1 MCRTGASSD
10 RRATLDGSM
19 PLTLITGPANAAKAG
34 AVLERL
40 RAALPR
46 DPLLVVP
53 TAADVEHYQRELAA
67 SGIVFGA
74 EVLTFSR
81 LVREIAGRAGL
92 EARPLGRVARD
103 RVVRAAIADV
113 PLRALARSAATP
125 GFAGAAAALFAEL
138 QRSLVTP
145 ARFTSALRAWEADDG
160 ARPPAAGAASAS
172 SGGGRAADGGARP
185 PAAGAASASSGG
197 GRAAYAAEL
206 GALYSAYRRR
216 LEELG
221 RPDQEGYAWAAL
233 DALRAAPGAWGGR
246 PVFLYGFDDLTP
258 IQRDAVETLV
268 RHAGVDVLV
277 ALPYEPGRVAFAGR
291 AATVEELR
299 PLAEVVALP
308 ERSEYYAAPARPALH
323 HLERSLFEPGPVRR
337 PPNGAVRLL
346 EAGGER
352 AEAELV
358 GAAVLELMRQGI
370 EPPDIAVLLRGDA
383 GTTAL
388 FAQVLAG
395 YGIPVSHDRRV
406 ALARTR
412 LGAGVLAGARAALA
426 GGTADDLLTWLRTP
440 GRLADPA
447 HADALEVSVRRG
459 ELRSARAAR
468 SAWESRLGG
477 PPLAALDLLAEAAA
491 EGAEPLLRAL
501 EAEADAIWTAPH
513 RRRADVLAAEDLAD
527 ARVAADLRAA
537 TAELRG
543 LAAVD
548 AELVGNAHDILD
560 ALGVVEV
567 REPSSIAGAALGTPA
582 ETVYGAAPA
591 AQDGPPPAPAP
602 PAGVVLAYPHDIRAR
617 RFRAVFVCGLQDG
630 EFPRR
635 PVPEPFLSDDDRR
648 GLMAAAG
655 LRLPLHEDVLDRER
669 SLFYAAVSRPED
681 VLFLSWRSSDEEGD
695 PLAPS
700 AFLDDVRALFTE
712 DLWEERGTRLL
723 ADVTWAPR
731 DAPTPHELR
740 RAYAAA
746 TDAAEPPPLGAPV
759 TEAVLQLLAA
769 RRSEPARGLE
779 SFAACGVR
787 WLVEQLLRP
796 DRIEPDPEP
805 MRRGSLAH
813 ALLERTLELLRERTG
828 SARIAPERLDAALA
842 ALHEALVERA
852 RGGHEPARRRAL
864 LRGLEADLERYLS
877 TEAECGAG
885 YEPTELEWSFG
896 ATEDAHGP
904 LALGGEGGLVSGRV
918 DRIDVGRGGE
928 AIVRDY
934 KGRNVVGGVKWTD
947 ELQLQVALYLLAVH
961 ELLGL
966 EPVAG
971 LYQPLAGRRLG
982 ARGLVRDDV
991 PGDYTRTDVVDADAF
1006 AAALEAARELAART
1020 AADLHAGRLGPCPE
1034 RCSSRGCRYPAICR
1048 AGEPLTRPESS
1059 SPAVDP
1065 SLRSRGPA

>member
-1 MCRTGASSD
+1 
-10 RRATLDGSM
+10 M

-53 TAADVEHYQRELAA
+53 TAADVEHYQRELAG

-81 LVREIAGRAGL
+81 LVREIAARAGL

-113 PLRALARSAATP
+113 PLRALARSGATP
-125 GFAGAAAALFAEL
+125 GFAGAAGALFAEL

-145 ARFTSALRAWEADDG
+145 ARFTSALRSWAGDD
-160 ARPPAAGAASAS
+160 
-172 SGGGRAADGGARP
+172 
-185 PAAGAASASSGG
+185 
-197 GRAAYAAEL
+197 GRAAYAGEL
-206 GALYSAYRRR
+206 AALYSAYRRR
-216 LEELG
+216 LEAIG

-233 DALRAAPGAWGGR
+233 DALRAAPASWAGR

-268 RHAGVDVLV
+268 RHTGVDVLV
-277 ALPYEPGRVAFAGR
+277 ALPYEAGRVAFAGR

-299 PLAEVVALP
+299 PLAAVKELP
-308 ERSEYYAAPARPALH
+308 ERAEHYAASARPALH
-323 HLERSLFEPGPVRR
+323 HLERSLFEPDPARL

-406 ALARTR
+406 PLARTR
-412 LGAGVLAGARAALA
+412 LGAGVLAGVRAAL
-426 GGTADDLLTWLRTP
+426 GGTAEDLLAWLRTP

-447 HADALEVSVRRG
+447 LADALELRVRRG
-459 ELRSARAAR
+459 ELRGARAAR
-468 SAWESRLGG
+468 SMWESRLGG
-477 PPLAALDLLAEAAA
+477 VPLEALDVLAEAAA
-491 EGAEPLLRAL
+491 QGGEALLGALA
-501 EAEADAIWTAPH
+501 AEADAIWTAPH
-513 RRRADVLAAEDLAD
+513 QRRAAVLAPEDMAD
-527 ARVAADLRAA
+527 ARVASDLRAA
-537 TAELRG
+537 AAELRG
-543 LAAVD
+543 LAAID
-548 AELVGNAHDILD
+548 PELLGDAHDILES
-560 ALGVVEV
+560 LGAVQV
-567 REPSSIAGAALGTPA
+567 REPSSIAGAQGASA
-582 ETVYGAAPA
+582 EAVYGEPAPA
-591 AQDGPPPAPAP
+591 AVHGAPAPDGHAAP
-602 PAGVVLAYPHDIRAR
+602 PAGVLLADPLAIRAR

-635 PVPEPFLSDDDRR
+635 PQPEPFLSDDDRR
-648 GLMAAAG
+648 GLMAASG

-681 VLFLSWRSSDEEGD
+681 VLFISWRSSDEEGD

-700 AFLDDVRALFTE
+700 AFLDDIRALFTD

-723 ADVTWAPR
+723 ADVTWRPR

-746 TDAAEPPPLGAPV
+746 AGAPEPAPLSAPA
-759 TEAVLQLLAA
+759 TEAVLELLAA
-769 RRSEPARGLE
+769 RTTEPARGLE
-779 SFAACGVR
+779 AFAACGVR

-805 MRRGSLAH
+805 MRRGALAH
-813 ALLERTLELLRERTG
+813 AVLERTLELLRERTG
-828 SARIAPERLDAALA
+828 SARIAPERLEPALSALHDALA
-842 ALHEALVERA
+842 ERA
-852 RGGHEPARRRAL
+852 RGDAGPARRRAL
-864 LRGLEADLERYLS
+864 LRGLEADLERYLR

-885 YEPTELEWSFG
+885 FEPAELEWSFG
-896 ATEDAHGP
+896 GADDAHGP
-904 LALGGEGGLVSGRV
+904 LPLGGGGAVTGRV
-918 DRIDVGRGGE
+918 DRVDTGPGGA

-934 KGRNVVGGVKWTD
+934 KGRSVVGRVKWAD
-947 ELQLQVALYLLAVH
+947 ELQLQVALYLLAVRD
-961 ELLGL
+961 LLGL

-971 LYQPLAGRRLG
+971 LYQPLAGRRL
-982 ARGLVRDDV
+982 APRGLVRDDV
-991 PGDYTRTDVVDADAF
+991 PGGYTRTDRVDAAAF
-1006 AAALEAARELAART
+1006 GSALEDARELAART
-1020 AADLHAGRLGPCPE
+1020 AADVHAGRLRPCPE

-1048 AGEPLTRPESS
+1048 AGEPKTE
-1059 SPAVDP
+1059 AV
-1065 SLRSRGPA
+1065 A